1 MEPPENKNK
10 SILMV
15 DDELDI
21 LELFGECLRS
31 EGYNVQLFTD
41 PIELL
46 EYFYRNSKCSL
57 VITDYKMPK
66 LAGIDLIKKIREVDE
81 GFKIKIIVISA
92 YLKQGITNNY
102 DNNELENLKIDK
114 ILEKPIKVNELTNI
128 VKKLIEIEEP
138 IVEPLQ

>member
-1 MEPPENKNK
+1 MNPPENKNK

-41 PIELL
+41 PTELL
-46 EYFYRNSKCSL
+46 EYFYCNPKCSL

-66 LAGIDLIKKIREVDE
+66 LAGVDLIKKIRQVDE
-81 GFKIKIIVISA
+81 GFKIKIILISA
-92 YLKQGITNNY
+92 YLEQGITNNY

-114 ILEKPIKVNELTNI
+114 ILEKPIKINELTNI

-138 IVEPLQ
+138 ILEPLQ